1 MLKGYLERKQLS
13 TKIKTENMN
22 STTDIS
28 KKILSELRENKIHI
42 KLSSDSNIEMV
53 SYGKNLSGELID
65 KIRSNKESL
74 IAYLKENNIELG
86 AIPLLKKATKY
97 PLSSAQRRLW
107 IIDRFEGS
115 SASFNMPFT
124 RTLSEDINIEFF
136 KQAVIDTIERHEI
149 LRTVFVEDEV
159 GEVWQKILS
168 LQELNFTIDIVDFSE
183 EEDSRLKVNE
193 YIKKDASLPFD
204 LEKGP
209 LIRVAVLRVSK
220 NELQLYYNMHHII
233 SDGWS
238 LEVAANDIMAFYKA
252 YINGAEPEISEL
264 KIQYKDYASWQISQL
279 KTEELIASKKYWE
292 KSLSGEIP
300 LLNLPS
306 TKTRPV
312 LKTYNGNSLRSYIS
326 KDITGALKSIT
337 RANGGSLYMG
347 IMAALNV
354 LLYKY
359 TSEKDIVIGSPI
371 SGRDRFELKN
381 QIGFYLNILPLRN
394 RINPEE
400 NFTFFLKKVIEN
412 TLTSYKYQ
420 SYPFDNLVEDLNL
433 TFDKSRSPIFDISVT
448 YNNITAIE
456 GSLEKSKID
465 EIRVL
470 GDSICKNDI
479 EFHFHE
485 IDGHLS
491 FDINYNSD
499 VYEQDVMMRFM
510 NNFKKLLSNLFEN
523 PATPL
528 KDINYL
534 SDQEELKLL
543 HEFNDTWKPFDLKD
557 TVLDLFKIQVEKT
570 PQDVAVV
577 FNDTTLTY
585 QELDVA
591 STKVANHIIEEY
603 NIERNDIV
611 GIELNRNEWMIV
623 AILGVL
629 KSGAAYVP
637 INPSLPL
644 ERKTHIQEDTNIK
657 LLVTETSFMFDLD
670 YFDGDVFA
678 IDVEYDTLENTKP
691 IEDRVSSKD
700 LAYVIYTSGST
711 GIPKGVMVEH
721 KSFLSSILLRND
733 YYLNLKSMLA
743 ITPFSFDASVG
754 ILWNSLT
761 TGAEYH
767 ILDEDSIKNP
777 SYVVNYIKENNVE
790 LLCSTPSF
798 YSFVLKDSEFKNTSL
813 KRVIT
818 GGESFSTT
826 LVTKHFETH
835 PNSKLFNEYGPTEN
849 TIWTTVKEI
858 KEDYKRNVIGK
869 PLNNNKIFLLNEDM
883 ELVPLGAKGEIFI
896 GGENL
901 AKGYLNSSEL
911 TSKRFI
917 SNPFN
922 EEEVL
927 YRTGDFGKW
936 TTNGEIEFIGRQDN
950 QIKVRGFRVELG
962 EIENQ
967 IQAKNDIE
975 EVAVIAS
982 KDGNGQNELIAFLVS
997 KKEQNLKDL
1006 KDFLQEKLPE
1016 YMVPAKYIQI
1026 EKFPLS
1032 INGKVDKSKLNKE
1045 QGNILSTGFTYVA
1058 PQTRKET
1065 LLIEMIQE
1073 VLGVDKVGMNDDF
1086 FLIGGNSIKLIEVI
1100 LKLKQEGFAINI
1112 SDIVKNPNIK
1122 EMASLLKEVEY
1133 ANS

>member
-1 MLKGYLERKQLS
+1 
-13 TKIKTENMN
+13 MN

-53 SYGKNLSGELID
+53 SYGESLSNELVG
-65 KIRSNKESL
+65 KIKSNKESL

-86 AIPLLKKATKY
+86 AIPLLEEASKY
-97 PLSSAQRRLW
+97 PLSSAQKRLW

-115 SASFNMPFT
+115 SATFNMPFT
-124 RTLSEDINIEFF
+124 RTLSEDVNIEFF
-136 KQAVIDTIERHEI
+136 KRAVEDTIERHEI
-149 LRTVFVEDEV
+149 LRTVFIEDEV
-159 GEVWQKILS
+159 GKVWQKIVPLE
-168 LQELNFTIDIVDFSE
+168 ELNFKIDILDFSSE
-183 EEDSRLKVNE
+183 NAPIQEVNK
-193 YIKKDASLPFD
+193 YIKNDASLPFD
-204 LEKGP
+204 LEQGP
-209 LIRVAVLRVSK
+209 LIRVAILRISENQVK
-220 NELQLYYNMHHII
+220 LYYNMHHII

-238 LEVAANDIMAFYKA
+238 LDVAANDIMAYYKG
-252 YINGAEPEISEL
+252 YVDNAEPKISEL

-279 KTEELIASKKYWE
+279 KTEELIASKEYWE
-292 KSLSGEIP
+292 ESLLGEIP

-306 TKTRPV
+306 NKVRPV
-312 LKTYNGNSLRSYIS
+312 LKTYNGNSLRCFIS
-326 KDITGALKSIT
+326 KDLTNSLRETT
-337 RANGGSLYMG
+337 RANGGSLFMG
-347 IMAALNV
+347 VMAVLNV

-394 RINPEE
+394 KIDPEE
-400 NFTFFLKKVIEN
+400 NFTFFLKRVIEN
-412 TLTSYKYQ
+412 TLKSYKHQ

-433 TFDKSRSPIFDISVT
+433 TFDKSRSPIFDISLT
-448 YNNITAIE
+448 YNNIVDVE
-456 GSLEKSKID
+456 GSLDKVKLD
-465 EIRVL
+465 EISVL

-479 EFHFHE
+479 EFHFQE

-499 VYEQDVMMRFM
+499 VYEQDMMMRFM
-510 NNFKKLLSNLFEN
+510 NNFKKIASNVLEYSE
-523 PATPL
+523 TPL
-528 KDINYL
+528 KDVNYL
-534 SDQEELKLL
+534 SDQEELTLL
-543 HEFNDTWKPFDLKD
+543 RAFNDTRKPFNNEI
-557 TVLDLFKIQVEKT
+557 TVLDLFRLQVEKT
-570 PQDVAVV
+570 PEDIAVV
-577 FNDTTLTY
+577 YKDITLTY
-585 QELDVA
+585 QELDIA
-591 STKVANHIIEEY
+591 SNRVANHFIEEFS
-603 NIERNDIV
+603 IQKNDVI

-623 AILGVL
+623 AILGAL

-644 ERKTHIQEDTNIK
+644 ERKIHVQEDTNFK
-657 LLVTETSFMFDLD
+657 LLVTETSFVFDLD
-670 YFDGDVFA
+670 YFEGDVFA
-678 IDVEYDTLENTKP
+678 IDVEYDSLENINS
-691 IEDRVSSKD
+691 IENIISVND

-711 GIPKGVMVEH
+711 GTPKGVMVAH
-721 KSFLSSILLRND
+721 KSFLSSIFLRND
-733 YYLNLKSMLA
+733 YYVDLKSMLA

-777 SYVVNYIKENNVE
+777 SYVVNYIKDHNVE

-798 YSFVLKDSEFKNTSL
+798 YSFVLKDPEFKNTSL
-813 KRVIT
+813 KRIIS

-826 LVTKHFETH
+826 LVKKHFEAH
-835 PNSKLFNEYGPTEN
+835 SDLRLFNEYGPTEN

-858 KEDYKRNVIGK
+858 KDDFKRNLIGK
-869 PLNNNKIFLLNEDM
+869 PLGNNKVYLLNRDM
-883 ELVPLGAKGEIFI
+883 KLVPLGAKGEIFI

-901 AKGYLNSSEL
+901 AKGYLNSPKL
-911 TSKRFI
+911 TSERFI
-917 SNPFN
+917 RSPFN
-922 EEEVL
+922 EDELL
-927 YRTGDFGKW
+927 YKTGDYGKW
-936 TTNGEIEFIGRQDN
+936 TNEGEIEFIGRKDN

-967 IQAKNDIE
+967 IQTKNDIE
-975 EVAVIAS
+975 EVAVVAS
-982 KDGNGQNELIAFLVS
+982 KNGEGQNELIAYLIS

-1016 YMVPAKYIQI
+1016 YMIPVKYIQI
-1026 EKFPLS
+1026 DKFPLN

-1045 QGNILSTGFTYVA
+1045 QGNILSTGITYVA
-1058 PQTRKET
+1058 PQTTRET
-1065 LLIEMIQE
+1065 LLIEVIQE
-1073 VLGVDKVGMNDDF
+1073 ILGVEKVGMDDDF

-1100 LKLKQEGFAINI
+1100 LKLKQEGFNINI

-1122 EMASLLKEVEY
+1122 EMAFLLQEVEY
-1133 ANS
+1133 VNG